1 MAYRK
6 LRTFGNYIS
15 MIRIRDRWPTKD
27 LDSCI
32 SRLAAPG
39 IGASRESFSLTLVD
53 VDLEEGGLVGPIPIV
68 ALVAEV
74 CDLVGIVPPPIVLP
88 REFPVATI
96 LEFPLS
102 EVP

>member
-1 MAYRK
+1 MAYRR
-6 LRTFGNYIS
+6 LRTLGSYIS
-15 MIRIRDRWPTKD
+15 MIHIRDRWPTKD

-39 IGASRESFSLTLVD
+39 IGASHESFSLTLVD

-68 ALVAEV
+68 AQVAEV
-74 CDLVGIVPPPIVLP
+74 CDLVGIVPPPIVLV

-96 LEFPLS
+96 SVFPLS

>member
-6 LRTFGNYIS
+6 LRTLGNHIL
-15 MIRIRDRWPTKD
+15 MIHIRDRWPTED

-32 SRLAAPG
+32 SCLAARG
-39 IGASRESFSLTLVD
+39 IDASLESFSLTLVD
-53 VDLEEGGLVGPIPIV
+53 VVLEEGGLVGPIPIV
-68 ALVAEV
+68 SLVTEV
-74 CDLVGIVPPPIVLP
+74 YDLVGIVPPRKVLP

-96 LEFPLS
+96 PVFPLS

>member
-6 LRTFGNYIS
+6 LRILGNYTS
-15 MIRIRDRWPTKD
+15 MTRIRDRWPTED

-32 SRLAAPG
+32 SRFAAPG
-39 IGASRESFSLTLVD
+39 ISASLGSFSLTLLD
-53 VDLEEGGLVGPIPIV
+53 VDLGEGGLVGPIPIV

-74 CDLVGIVPPPIVLP
+74 YDLVGIVPLPIVLP

-96 LEFPLS
+96 SVFLLS

>member
-96 LEFPLS
+96 SVFPLS
-102 EVP
+102 EGP

>member
-1 MAYRK
+1 MAYRR
-6 LRTFGNYIS
+6 LRTLGSYIS
-15 MIRIRDRWPTKD
+15 MIHIRDRWPTKD

-32 SRLAAPG
+32 SRFAAPG
-39 IGASRESFSLTLVD
+39 ISASLESFSLTLVD
-53 VDLEEGGLVGPIPIV
+53 VDLEEGGLVGPIPV
-68 ALVAEV
+68 EALGAEV
-74 CDLVGIVPPPIVLP
+74 YVPVGIVPPPIVLP

>member
-6 LRTFGNYIS
+6 LRTLGNYIS
-15 MIRIRDRWPTKD
+15 MIRIRDRWPPKD

-32 SRLAAPG
+32 SCLAARG
-39 IGASRESFSLTLVD
+39 IGASLESFSLTMVD
-53 VDLEEGGLVGPIPIV
+53 VGLEEGGLVGPIPIV
-68 ALVAEV
+68 DQGAEV
-74 CDLVGIVPPPIVLP
+74 YVLVGIVPLPTVLP